1 MVDIES
7 MGVWSD
13 REVAARN
20 EFSAGKSLDQ
30 ESLSLK
36 RGATKMTNQHVFR
49 GGLIVLCG
57 MVLCAVSFSLT
68 AAPNPKLR
76 IIQTNSAGDN
86 IHIIDPA
93 TNKVVGEIKG
103 IEASHGIA
111 ASRDGARIYVSEEA
125 QKTLDVVDG
134 KTLEVTK
141 RIPLSGGV
149 PNLIALTP
157 DERWI
162 YVAIRP
168 SWDDVSHFPQIRAQA
183 NGGVDVI
190 DTSSLQKVKTIPI
203 KGGIHDLNVTPDG
216 KFVVGGIARD
226 NVPPVNMMTV
236 IDTRTNEV
244 AWTLAMNP
252 SPSPMAISA
261 NPDGSTKWVL
271 AQVGGE
277 FNGFAVVD
285 FATHEE
291 IKRIKNP
298 EVAPEQQNHFGPPSA
313 SHGIAVTSDQKTLL
327 VNSRLNS
334 ALYAYSLPDLKLLGG
349 AALSGKGA
357 SWLTITPDD
366 KTAYV
371 ANEQTNNV
379 SVVDIKSL
387 KEIARIPVGFVP
399 ARNITWFLP

>member
-1 MVDIES
+1 M
-7 MGVWSD
+7 
-13 REVAARN
+13 
-20 EFSAGKSLDQ
+20 
-30 ESLSLK
+30 
-36 RGATKMTNQHVFR
+36 TKMTNKQAFR
-49 GGLIVLCG
+49 GGLAALAGIALCT
-57 MVLCAVSFSLT
+57 VSFSFL
-68 AAPNPKLR
+68 AAQESKLR

-111 ASRDGARIYVSEEA
+111 VAPDGSRIYISEEA
-125 QKTLDVVDG
+125 DKTLTVVDG
-134 KTLEVTK
+134 KTLQVTK
-141 RIPLSGGV
+141 QIPLSGN
-149 PNLIALTP
+149 PNLVDITP
-157 DERWI
+157 DGRWI
-162 YVAIRP
+162 YVAIALTY
-168 SWDDVSHFPQIRAQA
+168 DDLSEFPQIKASA
-183 NGGVDVI
+183 SGGVDVI
-190 DTSSLQKVKTIPI
+190 DTVSLQNVKTIPI
-203 KGGIHDLNVTPDG
+203 RGGIHDLNVTPDG
-216 KFVVGGIARD
+216 KYVVGGVARD
-226 NVPPVNMMTV
+226 TVPPANLMTV

-244 AWTLAMNP
+244 AWTLSIKP

-261 NPDGSTKWVL
+261 NPDGSTKWVF

-298 EVAPEQQNHFGPPSA
+298 DIAPEQQNHFGPPSA
-313 SHGIAVTSDQKTLL
+313 SHGITVTSDQKTLL

-334 ALYAYSLPDLKLLGG
+334 TLYAHSLPDMKLLGG

-371 ANEQTNNV
+371 ANEQTNDV
-379 SVVDIKSL
+379 S
-387 KEIARIPVGFVP
+387 
-399 ARNITWFLP
+399 